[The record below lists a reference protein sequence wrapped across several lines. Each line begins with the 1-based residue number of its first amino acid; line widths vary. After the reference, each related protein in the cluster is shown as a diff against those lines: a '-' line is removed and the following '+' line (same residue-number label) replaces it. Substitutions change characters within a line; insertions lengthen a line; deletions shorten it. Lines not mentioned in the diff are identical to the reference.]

1 MKINQRVLVTEEE
14 SPFHNR
20 EGVITQIQ
28 KYYIT
33 VQLNNFP
40 CEMKFT
46 DDELTVLEDSTC
58 TL

>member
-1 MKINQRVLVTEEE
+1 MRKNQRVLVTEEE

-28 KYYIT
+28 KYYVV
-33 VQLNNFP
+33 VQLDNFP

-46 DDELTVLEDSTC
+46 DDELKVLEETQC